1 MGTPRGSKLWHMS
14 PPIRVR
20 NVTKRESKTTPAVDG
35 HGNDHARPY
44 RRAALLMNLGTP
56 DDTTNRA
63 VRRYLREFLADPFV
77 IRLPAFMRWF
87 NPILSTII
95 ATFRGGQSAKA
106 YREIWWEEG
115 SPLKVITERQV
126 EKLGSYL
133 GGDWSVYYAMRYANP
148 SVRDVLKQMVE
159 DGVTEVV
166 VVPMY
171 PQHAGPTTATALD
184 VLYRELRKYGLRLAM
199 VIRNEWYD
207 DRGYIDA
214 QAQLLHRYAGERG
227 LDPGNSYLLF
237 STHSMPESYIKR
249 GDPYEW
255 QVRRSMD
262 LVLKR
267 LGWPRERSAL
277 SFQSKLGP
285 IPWLSPSTEDELSRL
300 AEEGEKNVIVCPIS
314 FTADCLETLEEIG
327 MGYAE
332 DFEEECEGGKLHLAP
347 SLNDDEDF
355 IKALALLVRRGPRCI
370 ENDEE
375 VEPLRKIA
383 DTAPISEIV
392 SRMVSVGYRV
402 PSRLDDQ
409 SRPGLIDDEQL
420 RGISRERG
428 DVIEM
433 IRGIMETNPKVE
445 GCMALNTC
453 QRSEIHLIVSDE
465 DEDSMDMVK
474 DSIVRTFSDSI
485 EGDWLPSPSILSGA
499 DAFGDLVGTC
509 LGLSSH
515 LPAELDVMDQ
525 LTSALRMAEHAGTG
539 CAGLER
545 IHKAVEQAVVEI
557 REETG
562 WGRFAAN
569 FPSAAMSRVEG
580 LSDDLGH
587 LLVIGGSTTS
597 RQILKTV
604 ANRSG
609 APVTF
614 VYRGV
619 GRKDLVRFVQNTVP
633 TADRICVQTYDDE
646 RILDAMSEADTVVLG
661 IDNREPILEAAT
673 LRGLRDFD
681 TRPLTLV
688 DFNTHG
694 SIDGSIKEKGLRHV
708 SIGELKAAVT
718 AFGRDFSETEPFR
731 RARQRVESMIAAM
744 VRTCGGHSTGTEMV
758 LNRAVSEEM
767 ASPSRQNSESV
778 PR

>member
-1 MGTPRGSKLWHMS
+1 
-14 PPIRVR
+14 
-20 NVTKRESKTTPAVDG
+20 
-35 HGNDHARPY
+35 
-44 RRAALLMNLGTP
+44 MNLGTP
-56 DDTTNRA
+56 DDASNRA

-87 NPILSTII
+87 NPVLSTII

-126 EKLGSYL
+126 EKLRTYL

-148 SVRDVLKQMVE
+148 SVRDVLRKMVD
-159 DGVTEVV
+159 DGITEVV

-184 VLYRELRKYGLRLAM
+184 VLYRELRRYGLRLAM
-199 VIRNEWYD
+199 VVRNEWYD
-207 DRGYIDA
+207 DRGYIDS
-214 QAQLLHRYAGERG
+214 QAQLLHRYACERG

-267 LGWPRERSAL
+267 LGWPTERSAL

-355 IKALALLVRRGPRCI
+355 IKALALLVRRGPRRI

-375 VEPLRKIA
+375 MDPLRKIA
-383 DTAPISEIV
+383 DTSPITEIV
-392 SRMVSVGYRV
+392 SRLVSVGYRV
-402 PSRLDDQ
+402 PSRLDER
-409 SRPGLIDDEQL
+409 SRSGSIDDEQL

-433 IRGIMETNPKVE
+433 LRGVMESNPEVE

-453 QRSEIHLIVSDE
+453 QRSEIHLLVADGDE
-465 DEDSMDMVK
+465 TTVNAVK
-474 DSIVRTFSDSI
+474 EAIARTFTEAI
-485 EGDWLPSPSILSGA
+485 EGDWLPDPSVLSGA
-499 DAFGDLVGTC
+499 EAFGDLVGTC

-539 CAGLER
+539 CTGLER
-545 IHKAVEQAVVEI
+545 IHKAVEHAVVEV
-557 REETG
+557 RDETG

-580 LSDDLGH
+580 LSEDLGH
-587 LLVIGGSTTS
+587 VLVIGGSTTS
-597 RQILKTV
+597 RQILKTM
-604 ANRSG
+604 AGRPG
-609 APVTF
+609 RPITF

-633 TADRICVQTYDDE
+633 AADRICVQTYDDE
-646 RILDAMSEADTVVLG
+646 RLLDAISEADTVVLG
-661 IDNREPILEAAT
+661 VDNREPILEAAAV
-673 LRGLRDFD
+673 RALRDFVA
-681 TRPLTLV
+681 RPLTFV

-694 SIDGSIKEKGLRHV
+694 SIDGQIREDGLRHV
-708 SIGELKAAVT
+708 TISELKAAVT
-718 AFGRDFSETEPFR
+718 AFGRDFADTEPFR
-731 RARQRVESMIAAM
+731 RARERVESMIADI
-744 VRTCGGHSTGTEMV
+744 VRQCATRSIEGEVVFSREVPQGTATE
-758 LNRAVSEEM
+758 NRQT
-767 ASPSRQNSESV
+767 PESV
-778 PR
+778 SR

>member
-1 MGTPRGSKLWHMS
+1 M
-14 PPIRVR
+14 
-20 NVTKRESKTTPAVDG
+20 KRKKSASKTVTEDRCVNMD
-35 HGNDHARPY
+35 RPH
-44 RRAALLMNLGTP
+44 RKAALLMNLGTP
-56 DDTTNRA
+56 DSTSNRA

-115 SPLKVITERQV
+115 SPLKVITERQA
-126 EKLGSYL
+126 EKLRGYL

-148 SVRDVLKQMVE
+148 SVRDVLRQMVD
-159 DGVTEVV
+159 DGITEVV

-184 VLYRELRKYGLRLAM
+184 VLYRELRRYGLRLAM
-199 VIRNEWYD
+199 VVRNEWYD

-227 LDPGNSYLLF
+227 LDPSNAYLLF
-237 STHSMPESYIKR
+237 STHSMPVSYIKR

-267 LGWPRERSAL
+267 LGWPTDRSAL

-332 DFEEECEGGKLHLAP
+332 DFEEECEDGKLHLAP
-347 SLNDDEDF
+347 SLNDDEEF
-355 IKALALLVRRGPRCI
+355 IKALALLVRRGPRSI
-370 ENDEE
+370 ENDDEIE
-375 VEPLRKIA
+375 ALRKIL
-383 DTAPISEIV
+383 DTSPISDVV
-392 SRMVSVGYRV
+392 SRLVSVGYRV
-402 PSRLDDQ
+402 PSEPI
-409 SRPGLIDDEQL
+409 SEPRPGIIDDDHL
-420 RGISRERG
+420 RAISRDRG

-433 IRGIMETNPKVE
+433 LRGIVENHAEVE

-453 QRSEIHLIVSDE
+453 QRSEIHLIVTDGHE
-465 DEDSMDMVK
+465 NLVADVK
-474 DSIVRTFSDSI
+474 DSLARALAGASMVD
-485 EGDWLPSPSILSGA
+485 GLPSPSIRCGA
-499 DAFGDLVGTC
+499 EAFGDLVGTC

-525 LTSALRMAEHAGTG
+525 FASALRMAKHAGTA
-539 CAGLER
+539 CSGLER
-545 IHKAVEQAVVEI
+545 IEQAVEHAVIDI

-562 WGRFAAN
+562 WGRFAAS
-569 FPSAAMSRVEG
+569 FPSSAMSRVDD
-580 LSDDLGH
+580 LSEDLGH
-587 LLVIGGSTTS
+587 VVVVGGSTTS
-597 RQILKTV
+597 RQVLK
-604 ANRSG
+604 AMSG
-609 APVTF
+609 RPKAPLTF

-619 GRKDLVRFVQNTVP
+619 GRKDLVRFVQETVP
-633 TADRICVQTYDDE
+633 TADRICVQTYRDE
-646 RILDAMSEADTVVLG
+646 RILDAIAEADTLVLG
-661 IDNREPILEAAT
+661 VDNREPILEAAT
-673 LRGLRDFD
+673 IRGLRDFGS
-681 TRPLTLV
+681 RSLTV
-688 DFNTHG
+688 IDFNSHG
-694 SIDGSIKEKGLRHV
+694 SIDGTIETDGLRHV
-708 SIGELKAAVT
+708 NVRELKAAAT
-718 AFGRDFSETEPFR
+718 AFGREFSETDAFQA
-731 RARQRVESMIAAM
+731 ARD
-744 VRTCGGHSTGTEMV
+744 
-758 LNRAVSEEM
+758 RAVAMIDEYVRRCSAKRTVDVS
-767 ASPSRQNSESV
+767 ASPSHETTEPVAEEAPAVAEPVAR
-778 PR
+778 